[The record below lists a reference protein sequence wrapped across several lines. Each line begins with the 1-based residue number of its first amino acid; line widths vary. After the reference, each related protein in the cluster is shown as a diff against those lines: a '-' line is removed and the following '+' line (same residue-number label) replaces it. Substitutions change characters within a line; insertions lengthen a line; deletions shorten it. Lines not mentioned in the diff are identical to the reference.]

1 MEDEIKET
9 LEDQANRNNAP
20 AGEDLDAIRAQLE
33 EEKTAR
39 AALETTL
46 VEKDDRIAELERD
59 FSEAVTLG
67 ADKAKEL
74 EASVLQLAALKDDRD
89 DALGHYLD
97 MAKAANPNVPET
109 IIAGAT
115 IAEIDASIEKGKT
128 IVESVR
134 ASMESE
140 AAKTKVPAGAP
151 PRGAISTEGLTAR
164 EKIAAG
170 ILPKG
175 QNG

>member
-1 MEDEIKET
+1 MAENENEET
-9 LEDQANRNNAP
+9 KVAENNAP
-20 AGEDLDAIRAQLE
+20 TAEDMDAIKAQLE

-39 AALETTL
+39 AALESTL
-46 VEKDDRIAELERD
+46 VEKDERIAELEKD
-59 FSEAVTLG
+59 FGEAVTLG
-67 ADKAKEL
+67 ADKTKEL
-74 EASVLQLAALKDDRD
+74 EASVVELAALKDDRD
-89 DALGHYLD
+89 SALGHYLD
-97 MAKAANPNVPET
+97 MAKAANPNVPEA

-134 ASMESE
+134 AAMESE

-170 ILPKG
+170 IQPKG
-175 QNG
+175 GS

>member
-1 MEDEIKET
+1 MAENENEET
-9 LEDQANRNNAP
+9 KVAENNAP
-20 AGEDLDAIRAQLE
+20 TAEDMDAIKAQLE

-39 AALETTL
+39 AALEETL
-46 VEKDDRIAELERD
+46 AGKDERIAELEKD
-59 FSEAVTLG
+59 FGEAVTLG
-67 ADKAKEL
+67 ADKTKEL
-74 EASVLQLAALKDDRD
+74 EASVVELAALKDDRD
-89 DALGHYLD
+89 SALGHYLD
-97 MAKAANPNVPET
+97 MAKAANPNVPEA

-134 ASMESE
+134 AAMESE

-151 PRGAISTEGLTAR
+151 TRGAINTEGLTAR

-170 ILPKG
+170 IQPKG
-175 QNG
+175 GS